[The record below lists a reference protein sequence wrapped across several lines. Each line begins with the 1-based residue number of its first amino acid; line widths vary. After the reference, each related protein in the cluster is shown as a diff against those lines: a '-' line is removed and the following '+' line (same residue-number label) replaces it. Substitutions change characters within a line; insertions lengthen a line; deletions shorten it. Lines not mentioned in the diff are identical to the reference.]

1 MRARRIV
8 KSTVTLGLIAA
19 CAVLAAGCYEDLSP
33 DSPQAQ
39 QQPVAGQHE
48 GPLTGM
54 SNQGNSALGGAKR
67 AATNTIDRAQQK
79 SQEVADQADEPADD
93 ND

>member
-1 MRARRIV
+1 MRARSIV
-8 KSTVTLGLIAA
+8 KNTFASGVIAM
-19 CAVLAAGCYEDLSP
+19 CAAFSAGCYEDLSP

-48 GPLTGM
+48 GPITSM

-67 AATNTIDRAQQK
+67 AATNTIEQAQQK
-79 SQEVADQADEPADD
+79 SQEVADQADEMLED
-93 ND
+93 N